1 MWVKLLI
8 ADLTL
13 LSWIEILPWLRVRL
27 NEEQSQLMIKIKIEI
42 KMHIFVN
49 CDPKFWLWIMLS
61 EIKEIYQVTEWNSLL
76 TYFLL
81 WHVEKDKLISEELLI
96 VSK

>member
-42 KMHIFVN
+42 KMQIFVN